1 MASIA
6 AKNKRDMDELTKLF
20 QQTRINEAED
30 YIKRRKVAVMN
41 FGRLNPP
48 TRGHYK
54 LLEYIADQAK
64 LLGGKGFIFLSAS
77 QNYLPPHKGT
87 KWRPVVNRVTKSTF
101 RSNKSNENPLSV
113 WDKMNILHKF
123 QKIENLE
130 YINPQGEKG
139 RPYTMDRAADYL
151 RNKGYTDI
159 YLVVGTDR
167 FKQLKDKGVE
177 STWGLTLIE
186 HPRSERLEDL
196 TLYSIDKTIPKKS
209 LAINPEAISG
219 TKSRAAAAE
228 HAINGINGIDS
239 MTLRQ
244 AEEAIMNRRNPMHQ
258 SHGFITFKEYMPN
271 ILTDSQLELIIYK
284 IKKGMLLRPSQSYT
298 NNHKKN
304 RMVRRSSMTKTKKK
318 GGKRKKKTRKKT
330 RKKRGGMT
338 FRKPIYIYSREDP
351 LAPPPNAYYNPNW
364 MELMGQDKNSQEARV
379 LLSNLDMRKASAWM
393 KFKAKILEKNFLY
406 YEKEDRQDL
415 NLNKAVFKIVVSD
428 KSQNEKI
435 DNSHSFTRYKI
446 KRSDLIESI
455 NNNSDYIPMYRGK
468 SSFAITAK
476 KSKLDQK
483 LEQKIWTE
491 EEFEKAFNSIKSTD
505 WRIGYDLIS
514 SGEVLEVLKELG
526 IDYDEVN
533 VYELFAEVGD
543 DDDEIGLGQFLIL
556 MKKLTKPK
564 PKFKEVFLWGNEGV
578 LIGLIEINHLNTRGR
593 DNFYIIPEEKNIFPI
608 IFKSNKEEQQ
618 KRKTKRLKE
627 INTTKKK
634 GGRRKKKTR
643 KKRGGTENLCKL
655 YKTNPERVTQRNADL
670 YCKRF
675 DTNIPKNNRNLC
687 QESSGD
693 CWLPPP
699 PENIGTGTL
708 VASRDRNLQVDDD
721 DGFSST
727 QGGKRRRRTRR
738 KKKTRKKRKRKGRKS
753 RRRR

>member
-6 AKNKRDMDELTKLF
+6 AKNKADMDDLTKLF

-30 YIKRRKVAVMN
+30 YIKKRKVAVMN

-87 KWRPVVNRVTKSTF
+87 KWRPVVNRVTKSSYY
-101 RSNKSNENPLSV
+101 SNKSNENPLSV

-123 QKIENLE
+123 PEIENLE

-139 RPYTMDRAADYL
+139 RPYSMDRAADFL

-177 STWGLTLIE
+177 STWNLTLIE

-209 LAINPEAISG
+209 LEINPEAISG

-228 HAINGINGIDS
+228 HAINGIAGINS

-244 AEEAIMNRRNPMHQ
+244 AEEAIMNRKKPMHQ
-258 SHGFITFKEYMPN
+258 SHGFTTFKEYMPS

-318 GGKRKKKTRKKT
+318 GGKRRKKKT
-330 RKKRGGMT
+330 RKKRGGL
-338 FRKPIYIYSREDP
+338 F
-351 LAPPPNAYYNPNW
+351 NW
-364 MELMGQDKNSQEARV
+364 FIQSDSDTDKFDLV
-379 LLSNLDMRKASAWM
+379 VSN
-393 KFKAKILEKNFLY
+393 KAKRKSIYGEPHPLRKFIVDPRDNDDF
-406 YEKEDRQDL
+406 KEDRTDG
-415 NLNKAVFKIVVSD
+415 FSI
-428 KSQNEKI
+428 
-435 DNSHSFTRYKI
+435 SFPF
-446 KRSDLIESI
+446 LG
-455 NNNSDYIPMYRGK
+455 GK
-468 SSFAITAK
+468 
-476 KSKLDQK
+476 
-483 LEQKIWTE
+483 
-491 EEFEKAFNSIKSTD
+491 
-505 WRIGYDLIS
+505 
-514 SGEVLEVLKELG
+514 
-526 IDYDEVN
+526 
-533 VYELFAEVGD
+533 
-543 DDDEIGLGQFLIL
+543 
-556 MKKLTKPK
+556 
-564 PKFKEVFLWGNEGV
+564 
-578 LIGLIEINHLNTRGR
+578 
-593 DNFYIIPEEKNIFPI
+593 
-608 IFKSNKEEQQ
+608 
-618 KRKTKRLKE
+618 
-627 INTTKKK
+627 
-634 GGRRKKKTR
+634 RRKKKTR

-655 YKTNPERVTQRNADL
+655 YKTNPERTTKYQADQ

-675 DTNIPKNNRNLC
+675 DTNIPKNQDNLC
-687 QESSGD
+687 VESSGD

-699 PENIGTGTL
+699 PQNIGTGTL

-738 KKKTRKKRKRKGRKS
+738 KKKTRKKRKRKRKGRKS
-753 RRRR
+753 KRRR

>member
-6 AKNKRDMDELTKLF
+6 AKNKADMDDLTKLF

-30 YIKRRKVAVMN
+30 YIKKRKVAVMN

-228 HAINGINGIDS
+228 HAINGIAGINS

-304 RMVRRSSMTKTKKK
+304 RMVRRSSMTKKK
-318 GGKRKKKTRKKT
+318 GGK
-330 RKKRGGMT
+330 
-338 FRKPIYIYSREDP
+338 
-351 LAPPPNAYYNPNW
+351 
-364 MELMGQDKNSQEARV
+364 
-379 LLSNLDMRKASAWM
+379 
-393 KFKAKILEKNFLY
+393 
-406 YEKEDRQDL
+406 
-415 NLNKAVFKIVVSD
+415 
-428 KSQNEKI
+428 
-435 DNSHSFTRYKI
+435 
-446 KRSDLIESI
+446 
-455 NNNSDYIPMYRGK
+455 
-468 SSFAITAK
+468 
-476 KSKLDQK
+476 
-483 LEQKIWTE
+483 
-491 EEFEKAFNSIKSTD
+491 
-505 WRIGYDLIS
+505 
-514 SGEVLEVLKELG
+514 
-526 IDYDEVN
+526 
-533 VYELFAEVGD
+533 
-543 DDDEIGLGQFLIL
+543 
-556 MKKLTKPK
+556 
-564 PKFKEVFLWGNEGV
+564 
-578 LIGLIEINHLNTRGR
+578 
-593 DNFYIIPEEKNIFPI
+593 
-608 IFKSNKEEQQ
+608 
-618 KRKTKRLKE
+618 
-627 INTTKKK
+627 
-634 GGRRKKKTR
+634 RRKKKTR

-655 YKTNPERVTQRNADL
+655 YKTNPERVTQRNADQ

-675 DTNIPKNNRNLC
+675 DTNIPKNGRNLC

-693 CWLPPP
+693 CWLGPEL
-699 PENIGTGTL
+699 ENIGIGTL

-727 QGGKRRRRTRR
+727 QGGKRRRRTRKKRGGNGKKKKGVKKGIAKTDEKGLPEYPYIQVDEPPSKFIMGGKRRR

>member
-6 AKNKRDMDELTKLF
+6 AQNKKDMDDLTKLF
-20 QQTRINEAED
+20 QQTRINEAQD
-30 YIKRRKVAVMN
+30 YIDKRKVAVMN

-209 LAINPEAISG
+209 LEINPEAISG

-228 HAINGINGIDS
+228 HAINGIAGINS

-304 RMVRRSSMTKTKKK
+304 RMVRRSSMTKKK
-318 GGKRKKKTRKKT
+318 GGKRRRKTRKKRGGMERINVEGMWVDITLNDIKVGETYRVTTTSYRGVIPSPFIGTYNGVSQNSSMQNIFRFSIQPIHPGLRGTGPSDFTFPEGTIQRVEQYNIAPNGNRDLGREIKSFVGGRRKKT
-330 RKKRGGMT
+330 RKKRGG
-338 FRKPIYIYSREDP
+338 
-351 LAPPPNAYYNPNW
+351 
-364 MELMGQDKNSQEARV
+364 
-379 LLSNLDMRKASAWM
+379 
-393 KFKAKILEKNFLY
+393 
-406 YEKEDRQDL
+406 
-415 NLNKAVFKIVVSD
+415 
-428 KSQNEKI
+428 
-435 DNSHSFTRYKI
+435 
-446 KRSDLIESI
+446 
-455 NNNSDYIPMYRGK
+455 
-468 SSFAITAK
+468 TA
-476 KSKLDQK
+476 
-483 LEQKIWTE
+483 
-491 EEFEKAFNSIKSTD
+491 
-505 WRIGYDLIS
+505 
-514 SGEVLEVLKELG
+514 
-526 IDYDEVN
+526 
-533 VYELFAEVGD
+533 
-543 DDDEIGLGQFLIL
+543 
-556 MKKLTKPK
+556 
-564 PKFKEVFLWGNEGV
+564 
-578 LIGLIEINHLNTRGR
+578 
-593 DNFYIIPEEKNIFPI
+593 
-608 IFKSNKEEQQ
+608 
-618 KRKTKRLKE
+618 
-627 INTTKKK
+627 
-634 GGRRKKKTR
+634 
-643 KKRGGTENLCKL
+643 NLCKL
-655 YKTNPERVTQRNADL
+655 FFDRNGGNVPIDTSSAELNELDK
-670 YCKRF
+670 YCKDHG
-675 DTNIPKNNRNLC
+675 DTNVEPNTGNKC
-687 QESSGD
+687 QAATGD
-693 CWLPPP
+693 CWLPT
-699 PENIGTGTL
+699 NIQPRRQLIRVNRRGNNQGSRRAS
-708 VASRDRNLQVDDD
+708 VASTSLAPPRLTR
-721 DGFSST
+721 

-753 RRRR
+753 KRRR

>member
-6 AKNKRDMDELTKLF
+6 AQNKKDMDDLTKLF
-20 QQTRINEAED
+20 QQTKINEAEE
-30 YIKRRKVAVMN
+30 YIKKRKVAVMN

-113 WDKMNILHKF
+113 WDKMNILYKF
-123 QKIENLE
+123 PEIENLE

-139 RPYTMDRAADYL
+139 RPYTMDRAAVFL
-151 RNKGYTDI
+151 RNRGYTDI

-177 STWGLTLIE
+177 STWNLTLIE
-186 HPRSERLEDL
+186 HPRSERLDDL

-298 NNHKKN
+298 NNHKRN
-304 RMVRRSSMTKTKKK
+304 RMVRRSSMTKKKGGKRRRRTRRKRGSNGKKTKKGIAETDGKGLPESPYIQIDKPPPRFIMTKKK
-318 GGKRKKKTRKKT
+318 GGKRR
-330 RKKRGGMT
+330 
-338 FRKPIYIYSREDP
+338 
-351 LAPPPNAYYNPNW
+351 
-364 MELMGQDKNSQEARV
+364 
-379 LLSNLDMRKASAWM
+379 
-393 KFKAKILEKNFLY
+393 
-406 YEKEDRQDL
+406 
-415 NLNKAVFKIVVSD
+415 
-428 KSQNEKI
+428 
-435 DNSHSFTRYKI
+435 
-446 KRSDLIESI
+446 
-455 NNNSDYIPMYRGK
+455 
-468 SSFAITAK
+468 
-476 KSKLDQK
+476 
-483 LEQKIWTE
+483 
-491 EEFEKAFNSIKSTD
+491 
-505 WRIGYDLIS
+505 
-514 SGEVLEVLKELG
+514 
-526 IDYDEVN
+526 
-533 VYELFAEVGD
+533 
-543 DDDEIGLGQFLIL
+543 
-556 MKKLTKPK
+556 
-564 PKFKEVFLWGNEGV
+564 
-578 LIGLIEINHLNTRGR
+578 
-593 DNFYIIPEEKNIFPI
+593 
-608 IFKSNKEEQQ
+608 
-618 KRKTKRLKE
+618 
-627 INTTKKK
+627 
-634 GGRRKKKTR
+634 KKTR

-655 YKTNPERVTQRNADL
+655 YKTNSERTTKDRADK

-675 DTNIPKNNRNLC
+675 DTNIPKNDRNLC

-693 CWLPPP
+693 CWLPPED
-699 PENIGTGTL
+699 ENIGTGTL
-708 VASRDRNLQVDDD
+708 VASRDRNLQVDDNL
-721 DGFSST
+721 GFSST
-727 QGGKRRRRTRR
+727 EGGKRRKKKTRKKRGGVQINELQNGASYIMAIPYNIIRNFGQLCYAKAYLEDFDEENAFIYHTVEYNGTADNYHYFIISGGQNKGKIIFLEDNQVDWYIYNWGDPDGPTFAEFSREWEKQENWAEFDTQRCNWQRIRKKEELDKEWQDIVSKARQNNWCSSCNILGGGKRRNKRGGGKRRRRTRR

-753 RRRR
+753 KRRR